1 MLIKINNKYKGKK
14 MTNLSKV
21 IEKINDIRVD
31 TKELQSNL
39 TKIDVKHRD
48 AARKIISASKALEK
62 ALKEFNGAYDPS
74 DKTNYSAV
82 MGAIAKVCPK
92 VKSTVA
98 NHGGS
103 LYWDG
108 LKLSQV
114 KSLIKDGL
122 VHNTVRDNQGYN
134 KTENLNNF
142 ITKLSKAKVP
152 YTISIHL
159 FMEEKD
165 DAKKLIDIAY
175 VEVKKN
181 DLQKIVEQTKI
192 NEVFFEIK

>member
-1 MLIKINNKYKGKK
+1 
-14 MTNLSKV
+14 MTNLSKT
-21 IEKINDIRVD
+21 IKKINDIKLD
-31 TKELQSNL
+31 TKELQSNSA
-39 TKIDVKHRD
+39 KIDVKHRD
-48 AARKIISASKALEK
+48 AARKIISASKTLEK

-74 DKTNYSAV
+74 DKTSYLTV
-82 MGAIAKVCPK
+82 EGAITKICPK
-92 VKSTVA
+92 AKCVGA

-108 LKLSQV
+108 LKLSQI
-114 KSLIKDGL
+114 KSLIKEGL
-122 VHNTVRDNQGYN
+122 VRNEVMDNQGES

-159 FMEEKD
+159 FMEEED
-165 DAKKLIDIAY
+165 NAKKLIDIAY
-175 VEVKKN
+175 IEVRKN

-192 NEVFFEIK
+192 DEDFFEVE

>member
-1 MLIKINNKYKGKK
+1 M
-14 MTNLSKV
+14 
-21 IEKINDIRVD
+21 
-31 TKELQSNL
+31 
-39 TKIDVKHRD
+39 KHRD

-62 ALKEFNGAYDPS
+62 ALKEFDGAYDPS
-74 DKTNYSAV
+74 DKTSYSV
-82 MGAIAKVCPK
+82 VKGAIAKVCPK

-98 NHGGS
+98 NSGGS

-114 KSLIKDGL
+114 KSLIKEGL
-122 VHNTVRDNQGYN
+122 VRNTVMDNQGYS
-134 KTENLNNF
+134 KVENLNNF

-192 NEVFFEIK
+192 DEVFFEIK